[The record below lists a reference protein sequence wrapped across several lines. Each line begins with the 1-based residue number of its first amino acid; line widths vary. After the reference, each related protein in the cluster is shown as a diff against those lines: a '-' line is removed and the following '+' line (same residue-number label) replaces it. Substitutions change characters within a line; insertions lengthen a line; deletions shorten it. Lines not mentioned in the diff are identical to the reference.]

1 MPTPI
6 PEVHRYYLNTVRWLA
21 PIGRHVVGHSLWPRW
36 YASMLELQLRSR
48 TPARGTPHRIGLV
61 VEEAVTRYWGPGAL
75 ADIVDDMLTTTDV
88 APTMTRL
95 LKAQQYAQGE
105 EKDKRSEPSLL
116 PLQEMRRA
124 IFGSVVNLLADTLP
138 EDEKASWSNRG
149 RGTTITSAMIS
160 EGSIRGAEKAI
171 GDYLQQAV
179 KTLRPSQTC
188 EGQK

>member
-1 MPTPI
+1 
-6 PEVHRYYLNTVRWLA
+6 
-21 PIGRHVVGHSLWPRW
+21 
-36 YASMLELQLRSR
+36 MLELQL
-48 TPARGTPHRIGLV
+48 PDAPLPVGPLIRIGLV

-138 EDEKASWSNRG
+138 EDELMG
-149 RGTTITSAMIS
+149 
-160 EGSIRGAEKAI
+160 
-171 GDYLQQAV
+171 
-179 KTLRPSQTC
+179 
-188 EGQK
+188 